1 MTPQSFYFIRH
12 GQSVGNAQEYFTGW
26 MDSPLTEQGRRE
38 AEARRTSVEALAL
51 KPDRIV
57 TSTLSRAI
65 ETASIIN
72 RILTLPVSRDA
83 DLREQNYGSLQGMNR
98 QSVYDQFGPDHYF
111 NPPGGETIDVF
122 TQRIVTAL
130 DRVLAQGGLPLIVGH
145 GGMPHALGRLGNV
158 NLRGT
163 SNCALLK
170 FEKENGIWK
179 ATNMDALQSP
189 VSVHEDVR

>member
-1 MTPQSFYFIRH
+1 LTRFYFIRH
-12 GQSVGNAQEYFTGW
+12 GQSVGNAEGYFTGW
-26 MDSPLTEQGRRE
+26 MDSPLTGQGQRE
-38 AEARRTSVEALAL
+38 AEARRASVEALDL

-72 RILTLPVSRDA
+72 RDLALPVSRDA
-83 DLREQNYGSLQGMNR
+83 DLREQNYGTLQGMDR

-111 NPPGGETIDVF
+111 DPPGGETINVF

-130 DRVLAQGGLPLIVGH
+130 DRILAEGGLPLIVGH
-145 GGMPHALGRLGNV
+145 GGMPHALGRLNNV

-163 SNCALLK
+163 ANCALLL
-170 FEKENGIWK
+170 FEKEDGMWR
-179 ATNMDALQSP
+179 ATNMDAQTNVIPAKAGIRL
-189 VSVHEDVR
+189 